1 MANGAYAVTPSHTG
15 YTFSPSV
22 QAATVNGANVTGL
35 NFTAT
40 PQVGSTYSISGT
52 ISPTAGGVG
61 ATVLLSGA
69 PGATTVTDTLGNY
82 IFTGLANGAYTVT
95 PSNTGYSFT
104 PGSQNPT
111 INSAN
116 VTGVNFTAAP
126 QLTHTV
132 ALTWNASISVAAW
145 YNVYRSVVSGTGFT
159 KVSSTPG
166 AVLSYTDTSVLNG
179 TTYYYVT
186 TTVDATN
193 AESVYSN
200 QVTAVIP

>member
-1 MANGAYAVTPSHTG
+1 VAL
-15 YTFSPSV
+15 
-22 QAATVNGANVTGL
+22 NGANVTGL

-69 PGATTVTDTLGNY
+69 AGATTVTDSLGNY
-82 IFTGLANGAYTVT
+82 LFPGLANGAYTVT

-104 PGSQNPT
+104 PASQSVT
-111 INSAN
+111 ISSAN
-116 VTGVNFTAAP
+116 VTGANFTAAA

-132 ALTWNASISVAAW
+132 ALTWNASTSLAVS
-145 YNVYRSVVSGTGFT
+145 YYVYRSVVSGTGFT
-159 KVSSTPG
+159 KIGSTPG
-166 AVLSYTDTSVLNG
+166 AVLSYTDMSVLNG

-186 TTVDATN
+186 TTVDAAN
-193 AESVYSN
+193 AESAYSN
-200 QVTAVIP
+200 LATAVIP